1 MNDLD
6 RRLGDAGARLRDT
19 APSPATTEAALRSLG
34 DVRLDDER
42 GAGRRRLWIVAPAVL
57 AAAAAAVVGVIVM
70 TRPDQQAVVPAD
82 TTIAPAPAPTT
93 QVAPT
98 TTPSTTT
105 TIPAESGVTLANGV
119 RLETSNVDFDGDG
132 GACLTL
138 SSGTEQAHGCATGP
152 QLRSGYGQPLQFR
165 LDGTPYALFPTGV
178 DGGGRAGADVRR
190 QRRVALLRVRPAGA
204 GHDRRRCRVR
214 R

>member
-42 GAGRRRLWIVAPAVL
+42 DAGRRRLWIVAPAVL
-57 AAAAAAVVGVIVM
+57 AAAAAAVVGVIVV

-82 TTIAPAPAPTT
+82 TTIAPAPAPTM

-98 TTPSTTT
+98 TTLSTTT
-105 TIPAESGVTLANGV
+105 TIPAESGVPLANGV

-152 QLRSGYGQPLQFR
+152 QLRSTYGQPLQFR

-178 DGGGRAGADVRR
+178 DGGGRPELNSATPSC
-190 QRRVALLRVRPAGA
+190 RPASRPRRGT
-204 GHDRRRCRVR
+204 GHDHRRCRVR